1 MKETK
6 FELAAKIIWDSW
18 QGGKVLSCLPD
29 DLVPNS
35 RSEAYHIQ
43 SFYEKISYNSSQD
56 PKSIHSKSAGITKIL
71 SAFSMTP

>member
-1 MKETK
+1 MKDTK

-35 RSEAYHIQ
+35 
-43 SFYEKISYNSSQD
+43 
-56 PKSIHSKSAGITKIL
+56 
-71 SAFSMTP
+71 